1 MDFTLSTE
9 HREIRALADDIFSTT
24 LTTQRRQ
31 QLAADGRDFDAELWR
46 ECAAAGLLSLTL
58 PDSLGGAAL
67 GLADAC
73 AVLIET
79 GRHTAPIPVASHLA
93 SVTTLAR
100 FGAPEQS
107 HHWLGHHSQRPTVFT
122 AAIVEQLGAFRARPL
137 TVATGWQSGYRL
149 TGTKTLVPAGTTAD
163 VLLVPAQTDSGPAV
177 FIVTSDDAGV
187 TLREQRVAGGYRLA
201 ELTLSGVELAADR
214 MVGPPDGAAA
224 ALLADLSVFAVCA
237 QQFGVTSEAITRT
250 ADYAK
255 TRRQFDR
262 PIGSFQAVSH
272 RLADGYIDALGQEL
286 TLWRAA
292 WRLDAGLPA
301 AAALATA
308 KFWAAEAG
316 HRVAHSAI
324 HLHGGVGV
332 DLTGDI
338 HRYYSMA
345 KYLEFTYGAA
355 NFHAGQLGTMMSRP
369 DFFET
374 A

>member
-9 HREIRALADDIFSTT
+9 HREIRQLADNIFTST
-24 LTTQRRQ
+24 LSTQRRQ
-31 QLAADGRDFDAELWR
+31 HLTTADLDFDAELWR
-46 ECAAAGLLSLTL
+46 ECAGAGLLSLTL
-58 PDSLGGAAL
+58 PDTVGGAAL
-67 GLADAC
+67 GLVDAC
-73 AVLIET
+73 AVLIEA
-79 GRHTAPIPVASHLA
+79 GRHTVPVPVASHLA
-93 SVTTLAR
+93 AVTTLAR
-100 FGAPEQS
+100 LGTPAQQRN
-107 HHWLGHHSQRPTVFT
+107 WLGDTASVFT
-122 AAIVEQLGAFRARPL
+122 AAIAEQRGAIPERPL
-137 TVATGWQSGYRL
+137 TIAAPSQDGYRV
-149 TGTKTLVPAGTTAD
+149 TGTKTLVPAGTRAE
-163 VLLVPAQTDSGPAV
+163 VLLVPAQTDTGAAV
-177 FIVTSDDAGV
+177 FIVTPADAGV
-187 TLREQRVAGGYRLA
+187 TVREQRVAGGYRLA
-201 ELTLSGVELAADR
+201 EVELSDVELSADR
-214 MVGPPDGAAA
+214 MLGLPDGVAA
-224 ALLADLSVFAVCA
+224 ALLTDLSVFTVCA
-237 QQFGVTSEAITRT
+237 QQFGVTGEAIAKT

-255 TRRQFDR
+255 SRKQFDR

-272 RLADGYIDALGQEL
+272 RLADGYIDVLGQEL
-286 TLWRAA
+286 TLWKAA

-324 HLHGGVGV
+324 HIHGGVGV

-355 NFHAGQLGTMMSRP
+355 NFQARQLGTMMSRP

>member
-1 MDFTLSTE
+1 MDFTVSTE
-9 HREIRALADDIFSTT
+9 HREIRQLADNIFTST
-24 LTTQRRQ
+24 LNTQRRQ
-31 QLAADGRDFDAELWR
+31 HLTAEDLDFDADLWR
-46 ECAAAGLLSLTL
+46 ECAGAGLLSLTL
-58 PDSLGGAAL
+58 PDTLGGSAL
-67 GLADAC
+67 GLVDAC
-73 AVLIET
+73 AVLIEA
-79 GRHTAPIPVASHLA
+79 GRHTAPVPVAPHLA
-93 SVTTLAR
+93 AVTTLTR
-100 FGAPEQS
+100 LGTPEQQRNWFGDPA
-107 HHWLGHHSQRPTVFT
+107 HHQSVFT
-122 AAIVEQLGAFRARPL
+122 AAIAEQRGAIPERPL
-137 TVATGWQSGYRL
+137 TIAATSQAGYRV
-149 TGTKTLVPAGTTAD
+149 TGTKTLVPAGTRAE
-163 VLLVPAQTDSGPAV
+163 VLLVPAQTDTGPAV
-177 FIVTSDDAGV
+177 FIVTPADAGV
-187 TLREQRVAGGYRLA
+187 TVREQRVAGGYRLA
-201 ELTLSGVELAADR
+201 EVELSGVELSADR
-214 MVGPPDGAAA
+214 MLGPPDGAAA
-224 ALLADLSVFAVCA
+224 ALLIDLSVFTVCA
-237 QQFGVTSEAITRT
+237 QQFGVTGEAIAKT

-255 TRRQFDR
+255 SRKQFDR

-286 TLWRAA
+286 TLWKAA

-324 HLHGGVGV
+324 HIHGGVGV

-355 NFHAGQLGTMMSRP
+355 NFQARQLGTMMSRP